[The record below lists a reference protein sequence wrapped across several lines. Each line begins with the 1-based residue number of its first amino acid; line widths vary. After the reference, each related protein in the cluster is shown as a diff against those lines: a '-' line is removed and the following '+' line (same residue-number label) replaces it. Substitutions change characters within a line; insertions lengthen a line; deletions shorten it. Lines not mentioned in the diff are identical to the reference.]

1 MSKKQ
6 FFAIISAFPIIML
19 LSCTKEKTS
28 ADDNN
33 NGGTQFP
40 TSGILYKGDTHIFI
54 MNVDGTNSRKLSLS
68 THNYAEDY
76 PSSSPDGKKIV
87 FRRYGQGIITQDA
100 TGEKVILNDVN
111 SPLFPTWADN
121 SKIYYSRYTAKVSNA
136 KQYVY
141 SINADGSGEAQVSPN
156 HNDVTDP
163 LDYQPSVS
171 PDKAYIV
178 FSTNR
183 FGNGGTLMKI
193 KLSDGTISY
202 LNYTGNTLGET
213 VICPAEHPTWSPN
226 GAKIAFSA
234 YPGYPD
240 FSQKEQIYVMNQD
253 GSGKVRLTNET
264 AAACQWPSW
273 SPDGTKIV
281 FQKVYPGFANSN
293 EIWIM
298 NADGTGAKAL
308 TDRMKTGWEM
318 NPCFIGKPR

>member
-1 MSKKQ
+1 MKQ
-6 FFAIISAFPIIML
+6 SLATVIGLVIILS
-19 LSCTKEKTS
+19 LSCTKEDA
-28 ADDNN
+28 ADENN
-33 NGGTQFP
+33 TDLNQFP
-40 TSGILYKGDTHIFI
+40 ASGILYKGDIHIFV
-54 MNVDGTNSRKLSLS
+54 MNVDGTNPRKLSLS
-68 THNYAEDY
+68 RENYGEDY

-87 FRRYGQGIITQDA
+87 FRRYGQGLIVQDA
-100 TGEKVILNDVN
+100 TGEKVILNDIN

-121 SKIYYSRYTAKVSNA
+121 SKVYYSRYTAKVSNA

-156 HNDVTDP
+156 YNDVTDP
-163 LDYQPSVS
+163 LDYHPSVS
-171 PDKAYIV
+171 PDKAYVV

-226 GAKIAFSA
+226 GSKIAFAA

-240 FSQKEQIYVMNQD
+240 FQKEQIYLMNPD

-264 AAACQWPSW
+264 TAACRWPSW
-273 SPDGTKIV
+273 SPDGTKIIFV
-281 FQKVYPGFANSN
+281 KEYPSFANSN

-298 NADGTGAKAL
+298 NADGSGAKAL